1 MGPEAVGSD
10 GRAEE
15 DVDVAPDAEPDAR
28 LPGKGDEHISGFLV
42 HFTVNFTG
50 FNIIATT
57 FDLVDIA
64 SAEGQITVEGDDI
77 PLPQM
82 EISAG
87 VQACE
92 DRVEIARNGINIGF
106 SLPEGQTERAPAV
119 DADAAGD
126 EGAAGYQAGYK
137 NIIIHFQFLIHHT
150 EIRLTLK
157 RRANRK
163 VSEGGAEEGFAG
175 GEDVLEAAL
184 EIACVPRVCDI
195 AAIPGAGHQQMDFA
209 LRVGRDDAADPA

>member
-1 MGPEAVGSD
+1 MGPEAIGSD

-15 DVDVAPDAEPDAR
+15 DVDVAPDAEADAR

-150 EIRLTLK
+150 EIRLTL
-157 RRANRK
+157 
-163 VSEGGAEEGFAG
+163 
-175 GEDVLEAAL
+175 EAAGEQESVRGRCGGGL
-184 EIACVPRVCDI
+184 RRRRGCPESCARNRLCTKGLRHRGHSRCRTSADGFCPR
-195 AAIPGAGHQQMDFA
+195 
-209 LRVGRDDAADPA
+209 GRQG